1 MNILEYTKDQFGIDI
16 DKSSFRAE
24 ITGKMSDLGL
34 AGSDELN
41 ESIKERLEAI
51 YEEFGV
57 RGNNKSITEE
67 ELLSIYEVGSTFV
80 IKLKS
85 QTDEEVMAKLEI
97 INLFSKVHGYDL
109 SLTTGRGDVINN
121 TELNKIKIIYA
132 SFNKELKDLKLEDLY
147 KIKKYELVGLSNLKQ
162 LSKAEAEHYSD
173 FIISLGINL
182 ILSKEEAKNVSEL
195 CKIIEDLGYSGST
208 FLESKELKKITDLL
222 EKFNLKSI
230 SNWKKESGAILSQI
244 IKEFDIDLKEGGS
257 FRLKKKIKAVEILK
271 LTEVKNVEELNSKL
285 QIIKSFKSNLE
296 EVNQKE
302 LEGLSV
308 IIQEL
313 ELSKRNGDEGLEV
326 KRWFE
331 RNGIEFNL
339 GEMDEETSE
348 QMRAL
353 KKKLEAATNKEWK
366 EISIREIRRRRRR
379 RKKNNKK
386 EKKNEEE
393 EEEEEEEEGEG

>member
-16 DKSSFRAE
+16 EKSSFRAE
-24 ITGKMSDLGL
+24 ITGKMSDLEL

-67 ELLSIYEVGSTFV
+67 ELLSIFEVGLTFG
-80 IKLKS
+80 IKIKS
-85 QTDEEVMAKLEI
+85 QTDDEVMEKLET

-109 SLTTGRGDVINN
+109 SLATGRGDVINN

-132 SFNKELKDLKLEDLY
+132 SFNKELRDLKLKDLY
-147 KIKKYELVGLSNLKQ
+147 KIKKYELEGMNNLKQ

-208 FLESKELKKITDLL
+208 FLESKELKKITNLL

-230 SNWKKESGAILSQI
+230 SNWKKESSAILSQI
-244 IKEFDIDLKEGGS
+244 IKEFGIDLKEGGS
-257 FRLKKKIKAVEILK
+257 FKLKKKVKAIEILK
-271 LTEVKNVEELNSKL
+271 LTEVKNVE
-285 QIIKSFKSNLE
+285 
-296 EVNQKE
+296 
-302 LEGLSV
+302 
-308 IIQEL
+308 
-313 ELSKRNGDEGLEV
+313 
-326 KRWFE
+326 
-331 RNGIEFNL
+331 
-339 GEMDEETSE
+339 
-348 QMRAL
+348 
-353 KKKLEAATNKEWK
+353 
-366 EISIREIRRRRRR
+366 
-379 RKKNNKK
+379 
-386 EKKNEEE
+386 
-393 EEEEEEEEGEG
+393 